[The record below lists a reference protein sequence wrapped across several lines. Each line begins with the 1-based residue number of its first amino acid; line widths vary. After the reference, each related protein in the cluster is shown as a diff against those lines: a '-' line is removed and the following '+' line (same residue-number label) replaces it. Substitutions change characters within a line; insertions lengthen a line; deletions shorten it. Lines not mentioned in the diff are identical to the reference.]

1 MYRWDTPERAERRA
15 EYEREIETMRQLFAS
30 YMYGADIARGKSG
43 KYWLNETKAR

>member
-15 EYEREIETMRQLFAS
+15 EYERERETMRQLFAS

-43 KYWLNETKAR
+43 NYLLNVTKAR